1 MLSLALNFVK
11 EKDKNYILAYILK
24 HSKLSQR
31 KNSKNM
37 LENLLETQ
45 NWGCVTKHFLFLP
58 LANSSFINQ
67 VKILSNLT

>member
-31 KNSKNM
+31 KKQQKHAGKFAVN
-37 LENLLETQ
+37 
-45 NWGCVTKHFLFLP
+45 TKLRLCD
-58 LANSSFINQ
+58 
-67 VKILSNLT
+67 